1 MRMINFFKK
10 SERTPEEIELNLEL
24 KKLKRKDRVKA
35 KYLYD
40 LYNSGKYLRVDKD
53 VDNKSLISQ

>member
-1 MRMINFFKK
+1 MINFFKK

-40 LYNSGKYLRVDKD
+40 LYNSGKYLRVNEDI
-53 VDNKSLISQ
+53 DNKSLISQ

>member
-40 LYNSGKYLRVDKD
+40 LYNSGKYLRVNEDI
-53 VDNKSLISQ
+53 DNKSLISQ